1 MIEWMEIHG
10 IKSVRKLRLDLRPV
24 NVLVGSNGAGKSN
37 FVGFFNFIHAIQ
49 LALYTAQRG
58 GAGRMCEDDKP
69 VFYLPQAHQRNIS
82 KSFTTKNVLN
92 FAWPFL

>member
-37 FVGFFNFIHAIQ
+37 FVDFSTSFMRFNWLFIQHSEAVQVGSVRMINQ
-49 LALYTAQRG
+49 L
-58 GAGRMCEDDKP
+58 
-69 VFYLPQAHQRNIS
+69 
-82 KSFTTKNVLN
+82 FTHPKHINGI
-92 FAWPFL
+92 

>member
-10 IKSVRKLRLDLRPV
+10 IKSIGKLRLDLRPV

-37 FVGFFNFIHAIQ
+37 FVGFSTSFMRFNWLFIQHSEAVQI
-49 LALYTAQRG
+49 
-58 GAGRMCEDDKP
+58 CEDDKP

-82 KSFTTKNVLN
+82 KTFTTKNVLN
-92 FAWPFL
+92 FA